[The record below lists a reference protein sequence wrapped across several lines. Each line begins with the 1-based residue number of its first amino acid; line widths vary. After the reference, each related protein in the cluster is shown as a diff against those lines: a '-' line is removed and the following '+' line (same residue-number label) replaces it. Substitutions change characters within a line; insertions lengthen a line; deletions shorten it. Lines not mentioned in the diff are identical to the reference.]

1 MLKKVIK
8 DMKMAMQNS
17 ILLQQKLHQL
27 YTSKRHQ
34 NKEKEMTQAFIQDG
48 ESLTGDEEL
57 QRLRDSKVLQ
67 EPTSRS

>member
-34 NKEKEMTQAFIQDG
+34 NKEKKMTQAFIQDG
-48 ESLTGDEEL
+48 ESLAGDEGL
-57 QRLRDSKVLQ
+57 QRLRDSEVLQ